1 MYCLH
6 PALISFRSARCFL
19 LRSLPCWPVHRQ
31 FLFLV
36 GSEEGFFVW
45 SAFVGSIEAPCFGL
59 QYGSWD
65 FLHSSDWLELICV
78 SKFTTQLFCEH
89 FSAASY
95 PDVSLSMKMCAQ
107 RKAGRSQRTRR
118 HFACRLYPFH
128 GPLRSVTSRSSTLRK
143 TKRPRRRLIAQ
154 YVYNKK
160 QIKEE
165 ARVKVENYLK
175 VVGSV

>member
-1 MYCLH
+1 MCE
-6 PALISFRSARCFL
+6 AAISKLQEKAGILARNSHACDSWL
-19 LRSLPCWPVHRQ
+19 DVS
-31 FLFLV
+31 
-36 GSEEGFFVW
+36 FFSHVKTI
-45 SAFVGSIEAPCFGL
+45 V
-59 QYGSWD
+59 
-65 FLHSSDWLELICV
+65 HSSDWLELICV

-107 RKAGRSQRTRR
+107 RKAGRSQQTRR
-118 HFACRLYPFH
+118 RFACRLYPFH

-175 VVGSV
+175 SGRLSLI